1 MALRCLEAADL
12 THEKANEPPTL
23 PVLSFQNDEFLLS
36 AMPRPQG
43 SSTSSAPSVAETRGP
58 ETKNVFKGLISLAPP
73 PPATVP
79 STSAKEEKSDSE
91 VMKKLREALARLK
104 VRVSEVGFEY
114 DGQIGVHGERLVPMA
129 TSKTYLSTH
138 KFKVSEA
145 DKVAVRPT
153 YEKYRY
159 ETQED
164 DVYDDEYDD
173 GYEQKEF
180 TVEPLNAQ
188 ISSEESEGESTEE
201 TVVGDMSKTRGGGR
215 GRQYRNTTRA
225 PISSAGDTSN
235 NAKRGATATGAA
247 VGVSENSSHGT
258 YTGGRQR
265 QIKER
270 HKNAFK
276 QRGADRKMRG

>member
-23 PVLSFQNDEFLLS
+23 PALSFQNDELLLS

-43 SSTSSAPSVAETRGP
+43 SLTSSAPSIAEARGP
-58 ETKNVFKGLISLAPP
+58 EKTNVFKGLISLAPP
-73 PPATVP
+73 PHAAAP
-79 STSAKEEKSDSE
+79 STAASAKEEKSDSE

-114 DGQIGVHGERLVPMA
+114 DGQVGVHGERLVPMT

-180 TVEPLNAQ
+180 TVEPL
-188 ISSEESEGESTEE
+188 
-201 TVVGDMSKTRGGGR
+201 K
-215 GRQYRNTTRA
+215 
-225 PISSAGDTSN
+225 
-235 NAKRGATATGAA
+235 
-247 VGVSENSSHGT
+247 
-258 YTGGRQR
+258 
-265 QIKER
+265 
-270 HKNAFK
+270 
-276 QRGADRKMRG
+276 